1 VPAVRRRAATSPQAC
16 KFAGLEQRG
25 WTIRRRE
32 VFNGRKN
39 NGGLIADPKGTGNC
53 VLTSFA
59 FHAEPLWHDGGR
71 FADSSRSALALG
83 RRRTFLSLAN
93 NFTLGESGASSRRR
107 VPNHFYSQMQEL
119 GVNNP

>member
-1 VPAVRRRAATSPQAC
+1 VPAVPRRAATSPQAC

-39 NGGLIADPKGTGNC
+39 NGGLIIDPKGTGNC

-59 FHAEPLWHDGGR
+59 SHAEPPWHDGGR
-71 FADSSRSALALG
+71 FADSSRSALARG

-93 NFTLGESGASSRRR
+93 NFTLGESGASSRGR